1 MCHFYLI
8 EQSEK
13 PKRYLITVPNVYL
26 VADDKALFTLEKQIL
41 CRFFTFKS

>member
-26 VADDKALFTLEKQIL
+26 VTDDKAVLYIL
-41 CRFFTFKS
+41 DL